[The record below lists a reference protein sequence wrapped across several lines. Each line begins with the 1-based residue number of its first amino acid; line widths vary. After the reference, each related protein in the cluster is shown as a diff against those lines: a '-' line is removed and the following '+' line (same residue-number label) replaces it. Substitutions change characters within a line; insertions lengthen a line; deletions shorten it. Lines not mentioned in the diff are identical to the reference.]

1 MPTTGNAIDTNILA
15 ALSQRAGP
23 QVTSAIRQASL
34 KTGVDF
40 AYLMEKAA
48 AESSFDSDAKAPTSS
63 ARGLYQFI
71 ESTWLQMVDR
81 YGEKHGLAEYA
92 DQIARGKVSS
102 PAMRKEILA
111 LRNDPEISA
120 LMAGE
125 FAAEN

>member
-1 MPTTGNAIDTNILA
+1 MPIAGNALDTNVLA
-15 ALSQRAGP
+15 SLSQRAGP

-48 AESSFDSDAKAPTSS
+48 AESSFDADAQARTSS

-81 YGEKHGLAEYA
+81 YGEKHGLGRYA
-92 DQIARGKVSS
+92 GEISGSGKVTS
-102 PAMRKEILA
+102 PAMRREILA
-111 LRNDPEISA
+111 LRDDPEV
-120 LMAGE
+120 
-125 FAAEN
+125 AAP